1 MTRAAIVTGASRGIG
16 LAIAHTLGEEG
27 FALTATSRRES
38 NLAPAVEELRA
49 AGHTV
54 EPVVADLGSED
65 DIKRVVRT
73 HRDLHGRLDVLVNN
87 GGMGIYGSLEN
98 IPTKHVDLQ
107 LNVNL
112 RAMILMYRECWDLL
126 KASGAETGNALVVN
140 TSSITGKSGSGG
152 LAVYSATKHG
162 IVGFTQ
168 AMNDEL
174 RAHGVKSSVLCPGFV
189 DTSLSDYAKGDV
201 DPADMI
207 RPGDLGEAVR
217 MLLRMSPQALVPEV
231 ILTGTGDI
239 HL

>member
-1 MTRAAIVTGASRGIG
+1 MTGASRGIG
-16 LAIAHTLGEEG
+16 RAIAHTLGEEG
-27 FALTATSRRES
+27 FALTATSRQEA
-38 NLAPAVEELRA
+38 NLMSAVEELRA
-49 AGHTV
+49 AGYTV
-54 EPVVADLGSED
+54 EPVLADLGAED
-65 DIKRVVRT
+65 DIKRVVQT
-73 HRDLHGRLDVLVNN
+73 HRDTYGRLDVLVNN

-107 LNVNL
+107 LSVNL

-126 KASGAETGNALVVN
+126 KTSGAETRNALVVN

-174 RAHGVKSSVLCPGFV
+174 RAHGVKSCVLCPGFV

-201 DPADMI
+201 NPEDMI
-207 RPGDLGEAVR
+207 RPEDLGEAVR
-217 MLLRMSPQALVPEV
+217 MLLRISGQALVPEI
-231 ILTGTGDI
+231 ILTGVGDI